1 MGLTVPQFFEFR
13 GVDSRS
19 NVLQLPQGAALKCRN
34 FRPLDNGTLQ
44 LRDGFTALTMSA
56 VTATAIHSP
65 FAFTDSSGVDYI
77 LYFQGL
83 VPKKYKVSDGTVS
96 SVTVLG
102 TAIASSSQWSGF
114 FGNEHLYIQN
124 GTDSKWFDGTSLRDN
139 GIRALTDA
147 EIASIILVEG
157 VREHTTAEL
166 AAVTLGTS
174 GAAGLATSTK
184 GGYLFYSAIFDTV
197 EQELGP
203 ATLPLKSTTRT
214 AVASG
219 PKQIDIAVL
228 PSLAAV
234 NTNWVKLIA
243 RTDDAGS
250 RAYFV
255 TTTSTAATLT
265 RASSTITITSTSHGL
280 VAGDCFIASGF
291 SDTDYNRV
299 WCVASAPDAN
309 TITVTL
315 GSSQIAA
322 NYAASDTGGTIKKIL
337 KAANATTTAT
347 INVATT
353 DTSYV
358 VNQLLGIAASS
369 VGGAQPGYQ
378 FAASICNPDHGE
390 HVGNFS
396 NIASRMVNTTR
407 CNFRITGL
415 PSLSGSDTEWK
426 IQIGRTGDAG
436 VVPAPIIDNAGNF
449 IYCGNTD
456 TVITINEED
465 IDGDFE
471 MPSRNGVIPAT
482 CDKLALVGDYAYAA
496 DSISSDIFRSASI
509 AGTNNGDLLGDPY
522 QSWAPNDLDT
532 FPTHKIPSCIAE
544 NDYELVVGTK
554 NHTAVLS
561 NLSGFQGWRGP
572 WKVGMAGKKAFCHA
586 GPYGFIFLTG
596 NKQLATFINGA
607 PVPVSEEYEAALL
620 NQISDSNLSTAE
632 LVYEQIP
639 EKGIDRVVV
648 KGLNSSNQPIQVYH
662 DFKLRDGRST
672 LGQGY
677 DSQFASASPLG
688 GTHDY
693 HLVETANAAGRA
705 AVFACADNGHIY
717 ELESGSTDSGT
728 EMDSEDITVLNGGTN
743 RLSIPFIEWIGDGRV
758 VVAVGNTLS
767 TSDDS
772 ASEFYFETLTTET
785 FPDGEDDNHWR
796 AQITNPEMKWKFIKF
811 TLSSHSADGSLALN
825 TIPGC
830 PVETYGRIRCI
841 QPGIGNQRA
850 RT

>member
-1 MGLTVPQFFEFR
+1 MGLTVPQVFEFR

-19 NVLQLPQGAALKCRN
+19 QVLNLPQGAALKCRN

-77 LYFQGL
+77 LYFQGT

-102 TAIASSSQWSGF
+102 TAIVSSSQWTGF

-139 GIRALTDA
+139 GIRALTDT
-147 EIASIILVEG
+147 EISNIVIVEG
-157 VREHTTAEL
+157 VHQLTTAEL
-166 AAVTLGTS
+166 AAVTLTE
-174 GAAGLATSTK
+174 AAGGSFSATTL
-184 GGYLFYSAIFDTV
+184 GGMFWYVVLFDTSNN
-197 EQELGP
+197 ELGP
-203 ATLPLKSTTRT
+203 AVLNVSSARKNFTGASKKMTVAVMPTPTVST
-214 AVASG
+214 
-219 PKQIDIAVL
+219 QL
-228 PSLAAV
+228 
-234 NTNWVKLIA
+234 KLIA
-243 RTDDAGS
+243 RTDDGAS
-250 RAYFV
+250 RAKFCVNLAGTVAAASLQRSGSTV
-255 TTTSTAATLT
+255 TVTSTA
-265 RASSTITITSTSHGL
+265 HGL
-280 VAGDCFIASGF
+280 STGDVVILSGSSDSTYNSVWSITVTGANTFTFTMAIASG
-291 SDTDYNRV
+291 STSAISGVTHNRIV
-299 WCVASAPDAN
+299 S
-309 TITVTL
+309 
-315 GSSQIAA
+315 
-322 NYAASDTGGTIKKIL
+322 
-337 KAANATTTAT
+337 AANATASVDVTAT
-347 INVATT
+347 AADTT
-353 DTSYV
+353 YV
-358 VNQLLGIAASS
+358 VNQLRGVAASS

-378 FAASICNPDHGE
+378 FAASIANPDHGD

-396 NIASRMVNTTR
+396 NIASRMVNVTR
-407 CNFRITGL
+407 CNFRATGL

-426 IQIGRTGDAG
+426 IQLGRTGDGG
-436 VVPAPIIDNAGNF
+436 VVPAPIIDNSGNF

-456 TVITINEED
+456 TAITINEED

-471 MPSRNGVIPAT
+471 LPSRNGIIPAT
-482 CDKLALVGDYAYAA
+482 CDKITLVGDYAYAA
-496 DSISSDIFRSASI
+496 NSISSDIFRSASI

-522 QSWAPNDLDT
+522 QSWAANDVDT
-532 FPTHKIPSCIAE
+532 FPTHKIPTCIAE

-554 NHTAVLS
+554 NHTGVLS

-586 GPYGFIFLTG
+586 GPYGFVFLTG
-596 NKQLATFINGA
+596 NKQLASFINGV

-620 NQISDSNLSTAE
+620 NQISDANLSTAE

-639 EKGIDRVVV
+639 EKGIDRVLV
-648 KGLNSSNQPIQVYH
+648 KGLNSSNQPVHVYH

-672 LGQGY
+672 LGQAY

-693 HLVETANAAGRA
+693 HLVETPNAAGRA
-705 AVFACADNGHIY
+705 AVFACADNGRIY

-728 EMDSEDITVLNGGTN
+728 EFDAEDITVMNGGTN
-743 RLSIPFIEWIGDGRV
+743 RLSIPVIEWIGDGNV
-758 VVAVGNTLS
+758 VVAVGDTLS

-772 ASEFYFETLTTET
+772 TSQFYFETLTTEV
-785 FPDGEDDNHWR
+785 FPDGADDKHWR
-796 AQITNPEMKWKFIKF
+796 AELTKPEMKWKFIKF
-811 TLSSHSADGSLALN
+811 TLSSHSADGSLALS

>member
-1 MGLTVPQFFEFR
+1 MY
-13 GVDSRS
+13 SS
-19 NVLQLPQGAALKCRN
+19 LPQGAALKCRN

-102 TAIASSSQWSGF
+102 TAIASSSQWNGF

-124 GTDSKWFDGTSLRDN
+124 GTDKKWFDGTSLRDN
-139 GIRALTDA
+139 GIRAFTDA
-147 EIASIILVEG
+147 EIASIIIAEG
-157 VREHTTAEL
+157 VREHTTANL
-166 AAVTLGTS
+166 ASVTLA
-174 GAAGLATSTK
+174 GAAGTALSVSTK
-184 GGYLFYSAIFDTV
+184 GGYLFYSPIYDTS

-203 ATLPLKSTTRT
+203 ATLPIRSTTRLAIAAAGT
-214 AVASG
+214 SFVNV
-219 PKQIDIAVL
+219 AVL
-228 PSLAAV
+228 PDLSAV

-243 RTDDAGS
+243 RTDDGGS

-255 TTTSTAATLT
+255 TTTSTAGATIS
-265 RASSTITITSTSHGL
+265 RSGSTITVTATAHGL
-280 VAGDCFIASGF
+280 ASGNIVILSGF
-291 SDTDYNRV
+291 TDTDYNRV
-299 WCVASAPDAN
+299 WCATNVVDVDHF
-309 TITVTL
+309 TITM

-322 NYAASDTGGTIKKIL
+322 NYSASDSGGTVKKIL
-337 KAANATTTAT
+337 AVANAATTAT
-347 INVATT
+347 VNVATT
-353 DTSYV
+353 STAYV

-378 FAASICNPDHGE
+378 FAASICNPDHGA

-426 IQIGRTGDAG
+426 IQLGRTGDGG
-436 VVPAPIIDNAGNF
+436 VVPAPIIDTAGNF
-449 IYCGNTD
+449 TYCGNTD
-456 TVITINEED
+456 TVITINQED

-471 MPSRNGVIPAT
+471 LPSRNGVIPAT

-522 QSWAPNDLDT
+522 QSWAPNDVDT
-532 FPTHKIPSCIAE
+532 FPTHKIPTCIAE

-596 NKQLATFINGA
+596 NKQLVSFIDGK
-607 PVPVSEEYEAALL
+607 PVPISEEYDAALL
-620 NQISDSNLSTAE
+620 NQISDSNLSAAE
-632 LVYEQIP
+632 LFYEQIP

-672 LGQGY
+672 LGQAY

-688 GTHDY
+688 STHDY
-693 HLVETANAAGRA
+693 HLVETPNAAGRA
-705 AVFACADNGHIY
+705 AVFACADNGRIY
-717 ELESGSTDSGT
+717 ELESGSTDSTT
-728 EMDSEDITVLNGGTN
+728 EFDSEDITVLNGGTN

-758 VVAVGNTLS
+758 TVSVGNTLS

-772 ASEFYFETLTTET
+772 TSQFYFETLVTES
-785 FPDGEDDNHWR
+785 FPDGADDNHWR
-796 AQITNPEMKWKFIKF
+796 AQITNPEMKWKFLKF
-811 TLSSHSADGSLALN
+811 ALTSHSADGSLALN